1 MKKVLALILS
11 LLMILSIT
19 ACAKTPAPEAEPS
32 AADAEPLPTVELR
45 LWGAENDQD
54 LLRDLS
60 DQFIDKYKD
69 YADIKVEVGVESE
82 STAKDTVL
90 TDIEAA
96 ADVFAFA
103 DDQIIQLVNAGALQ
117 SIDAMD
123 EVLQAY
129 AGKSVADLKA
139 ENNPGSITAAT
150 VKDTLYAIPKE
161 GGNGFFLYYDSTLIS
176 EEQASTWAGLLDAA
190 KESGK
195 KVGMTLSSG
204 WYNAGFFLGAG
215 FTAKL
220 NEDGSTLIDWNGTS
234 PQGIS
239 GVDVTKAMLEIAGHP
254 AFQAVP
260 DGGLSA
266 EIASGNLCAV
276 VSGTW
281 DADAAK
287 EAFGEG
293 YAAKVLPTFEAGG
306 KTVQQYDFCGFKLIG
321 VNAYSK
327 NVGWAT
333 LLGEYIVNE
342 DAQRLRFAAHN
353 SLPTNL
359 EALKIPEIQDNVA
372 LTAIAAQDEFGVV
385 QTVGGNYWG
394 PTGTFGEMIAQGQ
407 LKADDDAAIQ
417 EALDLL
423 VEGVG
428 GPVE

>member
-11 LLMILSIT
+11 LLMIVSIT
-19 ACAKTPAPEAEPS
+19 ACAKTPAPAEPS
-32 AADAEPLPTVELR
+32 AADAEPLPVVELR
-45 LWGAENDQD
+45 LWGAENDQE
-54 LLRDLS
+54 LLTDLS
-60 DQFIDKYKD
+60 NEFIAKYAD
-69 YADIKVEVGVESE
+69 VADIKVEVGVESE

-103 DDQIIQLVNAGALQ
+103 DDQIMQLVNAGALQ

-139 ENNPGSITAAT
+139 ENNPGAITAAT

-161 GGNGFFLYYDSTLIS
+161 GGNGFFLYYDSTAIT
-176 EEQASTWAGLLDAA
+176 EEQASTWMGLLDAA
-190 KESGK
+190 QAAGK

-215 FTAKL
+215 FKAQL
-220 NEDGSTLIDWNGTS
+220 NEDGSTMIDWNGTS

-239 GVDVTKAMLEIAGHP
+239 GVDVTKAMLEIAAHP

-266 EIASGNLCAV
+266 AIASGELCAV

-281 DADAAK
+281 DADPAK

-293 YAAKVLPTFEAGG
+293 YSAKVLPTFEAGG
-306 KTVQQYDFCGFKLIG
+306 KTVQQFDFCGFKLIG
-321 VNAYSK
+321 INAYSK

-372 LTAIAAQDEFGVV
+372 LTAIAAQDEFGMV

-417 EALDLL
+417 EALDTM

-428 GPVE
+428 APVA